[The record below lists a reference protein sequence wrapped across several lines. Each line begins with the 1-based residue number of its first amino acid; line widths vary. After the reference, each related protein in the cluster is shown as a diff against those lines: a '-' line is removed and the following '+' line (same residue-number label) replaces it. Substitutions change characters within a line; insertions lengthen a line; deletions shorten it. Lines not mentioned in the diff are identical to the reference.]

1 TMDRSTHTSAI
12 HVTTGSG
19 TGYQIAFEPL
29 EEAPALLAE
38 AGLQPGKCLLV
49 TDENVA
55 HLHCDRLQAALMR
68 AGWHPM
74 SIVVPPGE
82 ASKSQDVLATVYDHA
97 LGAGLDRRTPLFAL
111 GGGVVGDLA
120 GYAAATLLRGIP
132 LVHFPTTLI
141 SQVDS
146 AIGGKTGINHP
157 RGKNLIGAFH
167 QPRLVVSDPSTLETL
182 SDREW
187 ASGLAEVVKHGLISD
202 RELFDFLVANWDAL
216 LARRGDVVDEMVP
229 RAVRVKTRVVEADE
243 RELGLRANLNFGH
256 TFGHAIERVAGY
268 GTFTHGEAVVVGMQV
283 ALYLSAD
290 FHPDLAL
297 DEALALVRRIP
308 VEADP
313 SRLSFDRLLETMKV
327 DKKTEGGRIRF
338 VLLRKIGE
346 AYVRDDVGE
355 REMRR
360 AWERAI
366 GS

>member
-1 TMDRSTHTSAI
+1 MSSSTRIAPI
-12 HVTTGSG
+12 PVATGSG
-19 TGYQIAFEPL
+19 TGYQIVFERL
-29 EEAPALLAE
+29 EDAAAQLDE
-38 AGLQPGKCLLV
+38 AGFQPGRCLLV
-49 TDENVA
+49 TDERVSSF
-55 HLHCDRLQAALMR
+55 HGERLLGALR
-68 AGWHPM
+68 DGGWSPVT
-74 SIVVPPGE
+74 ITVPSGE
-82 ASKSQDVLATVYDHA
+82 GTKSQEMLGSIYDRA
-97 LGAGLDRRTPLFAL
+97 FDAGLDRRTPLMAL

-167 QPRLVVSDPSTLETL
+167 QPRLVLSDLTTLKTL

-202 RELFDFLVANWDAL
+202 RDLFDYLSANWEGVL
-216 LARRGDVVDEMVP
+216 TRREEVVDEMVP

-268 GTFTHGEAVVVGMQV
+268 GAFTHGEAVVIGMQV
-283 ALYLSAD
+283 ALHLSAER
-290 FHPDLAL
+290 HPDLELEPAL
-297 DEALALVRRIP
+297 DLVRKIP
-308 VEADP
+308 VQGDP
-313 SRLSFDRLLETMKV
+313 SSLPFERLYETMKV

-338 VLLRKIGE
+338 VLLRRIGE
-346 AYVRDDVGE
+346 AYVRDDVSE
-355 REMRR
+355 VAMRA
-360 AWERAI
+360 AWERVA
-366 GS
+366 